1 VISSFL
7 NAWLPNVHENDFL
20 VLNSSWCLG
29 SPIYGRGCDSIR
41 ITFVLAVKANGI
53 NSSWCLGSP
62 IYGRGFDSIRITFAL
77 AVQANGA
84 KVTTLIFSKGKESGI
99 EKNHDV
105 LLSTKP
111 KLG

>member
-7 NAWLPNVHENDFL
+7 NAWLPTLHENDFL
-20 VLNSSWCLG
+20 VLNSSWCLD

-41 ITFVLAVKANGI
+41 ITFVLTVQANGI

-62 IYGRGFDSIRITFAL
+62 IYGRGCDSKRITIAL

-84 KVTTLIFSKGKESGI
+84 KVTTLVFLKGKESGI
-99 EKNHDV
+99 EKKHDV
-105 LLSTKP
+105 LWSTKP